1 MKQTAI
7 HLTTIFLLL
16 LSCSPKI
23 SADKKGVYNEQINQQ
38 YWTAAWNPN
47 NQFIA
52 VAGVDSLLRIYHAK
66 NLKPY
71 KTYTIN
77 SWIHAAK
84 WNPDGNLLAI
94 ATLDNY
100 VLLLNLENGE
110 LTQLK
115 SNGGSRALGWNH
127 NGEILA
133 VADLDGA
140 IKLWSKSGTLLRNME
155 NKNAPEVAGSAYLAL
170 DWHATKNIFVA
181 TNFQISVFDTSGHEL
196 KTMQHTNPA
205 AIMLCVKWHP
215 SGSYFVIG
223 DYGHNWNN
231 ENVPTLLH
239 FWSEE
244 GTLIKSAAGS
254 KAEIR
259 NMAWNK
265 NGTLLATASDVL
277 RVWDN
282 KGELLHQ
289 SAPDGTNNLWGIDWN
304 KNGDK
309 IVTASRYKTV
319 ALWDS
324 TAKLLKKVE
333 GLRISD

>member
-1 MKQTAI
+1 TI
-7 HLTTIFLLL
+7 LVTTTLLL
-16 LSCSPKI
+16 ISCSPTI
-23 SADKKGVYNEQINQQ
+23 NADKKGVYNEQLNQQ
-38 YWTAAWNPN
+38 YWTANFSPDDKL
-47 NQFIA
+47 IA
-52 VAGVDSLLRIYHAK
+52 VAGVDSLLRIYHSK
-66 NLKPY
+66 NLKLY
-71 KTYTIN
+71 QNYAIN
-77 SWIHAAK
+77 SWIHCVK
-84 WNPDGNLLAI
+84 WNPDGNSLAI

-100 VLLLNLENGE
+100 VLLLNMQNGQ

-115 SNGGSRALGWNH
+115 STGGSRAIGWNH

-140 IKLWSKSGTLLRNME
+140 IILWNKNGTLLRNME
-155 NKNAPEVAGSAYLAL
+155 NKNGPEVAGSAYLAL
-170 DWHATKNIFVA
+170 DWHPTKNIFVA
-181 TNFQISVFDTSGHEL
+181 TNFKISVFDPSGHEL

-239 FWSEE
+239 FWSSD
-244 GTLIKSAAGS
+244 GILIKSVAGS
-254 KAEIR
+254 RAEIR

-277 RVWDN
+277 RVWN
-282 KGELLHQ
+282 NNGELLHQ
-289 SAPDGTNNLWGIDWN
+289 SAPDGTNNLWGIDWS
-304 KNGDK
+304 KKGDK

-324 TAKLLKKVE
+324 TAKLLKKIE
-333 GLRISD
+333 GLRSGK